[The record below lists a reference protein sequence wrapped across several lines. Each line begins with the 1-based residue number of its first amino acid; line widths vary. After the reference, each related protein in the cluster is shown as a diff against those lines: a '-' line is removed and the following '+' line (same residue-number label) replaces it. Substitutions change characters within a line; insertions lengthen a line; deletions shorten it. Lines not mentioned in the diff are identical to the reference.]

1 MVGKTDRSAFEKEIL
16 KHIDSLYNTAL
27 RLTRN
32 ESSARDLVQDAYLR
46 AVKFWKSFEKGTNSR
61 AWMYKILMNLFYTE
75 YARKEHEREVLDLH
89 PFDPGNNDFYGSL
102 DAPEIKD
109 PESFL
114 LDHIEGEDVMKVMD
128 HLPADFRAVVLLFD
142 LEGMTYREISEV
154 LNIPAGTVMSRLFRA
169 RQVLKE
175 KLAKVA
181 TDHGFTRSSTDDG
194 DVPSEGTENLENL
207 DDYRRNSGGKNK
219 R

>member
-1 MVGKTDRSAFEKEIL
+1 MAGKTDRNAFEKEIL
-16 KHIDSLYNTAL
+16 RHIDSLYNTAL

-46 AVKFWKSFEKGTNSR
+46 AVKFWKSFENGTNSR

-89 PFDPGNNDFYGSL
+89 PFDPGNNEFYGNL

-181 TDHGFTRSSTDDG
+181 TDHGFAQTAAGSG
-194 DVPSEGTENLENL
+194 AVPSDDTENLENL
-207 DDYRRNSGGKNK
+207 DDYRRNTGGKIRK
-219 R
+219 